1 MFQGCWRS
9 WTETIEEDE
18 NANQGASE
26 EDKRMDEDMED
37 RKRTMMRARDPVCE
51 KEEMLKNSTVN
62 GTCRVLLYVR
72 VLQPFNVLLLKL
84 YFCSFLV

>member
-37 RKRTMMRARDPVCE
+37 MRKKR
-51 KEEMLKNSTVN
+51 
-62 GTCRVLLYVR
+62 
-72 VLQPFNVLLLKL
+72 
-84 YFCSFLV
+84 